1 MKIIGLVG
9 TSGSGKTTICN
20 ILKKEENITIID
32 ADKIAKKLS
41 KKGSLYFKSIVECFG
56 TYIVDETGE
65 LNRSE
70 LAQIIFEDEQKR
82 EELNKLTFIYVV
94 DEIKKMISL
103 SIVVMSKPTT
113 FFNDIIE
120 LSV

>member
-41 KKGSLYFKSIVECFG
+41 KKGSLYFKSIF
-56 TYIVDETGE
+56 
-65 LNRSE
+65 S
-70 LAQIIFEDEQKR
+70 
-82 EELNKLTFIYVV
+82 KLPYQT
-94 DEIKKMISL
+94 
-103 SIVVMSKPTT
+103 SKPLLL
-113 FFNDIIE
+113 F
-120 LSV
+120 LWMACLWSRV